1 MTRTGTGRPG
11 TLTNRRMDTDMATGT
26 GPDLAT
32 GTPVGFE
39 VGSARCSLRT
49 ATTRRTQLT
58 RR

>member
-11 TLTNRRMDTDMATGT
+11 TLTNRRMDTDMATGA
-26 GPDLAT
+26 DMAT

-39 VGSARCSLRT
+39 VGSARCSPRT
-49 ATTRRTQLT
+49 AMTRRTQLT